1 MSVYENAKSFWKQ
14 FASRQPEIEQA
25 LTDKDYPGLMH
36 ALEPLQEEAT
46 NLTGCGYFVE
56 DAADQFEMTFDPGP
70 NKTSQYLARY
80 FTELCP
86 PEILAK
92 WIVNPVLM
100 PLSQKAIEAQVQIR
114 DQVYT
119 LADFHVFYT
128 IDQQSQTF
136 QCRVYCPG
144 YTLIDNEENKK
155 EMSMYLL
162 ELSVGQTLYEA
173 YIGRVEF
180 ADQPPEEKMEFSNL
194 VDFYEAIMTVV
205 ERDNWKTYRS
215 PLEIYSVYQP
225 FQDFAHDSLRKD
237 MKIIFTTHPLLAEET
252 LGSTSDVLLDLKA
265 KDGEFGY
272 VYYANPFNGKDDAL
286 LRQEL
291 SRQLDKT
298 MTQLHAGQ
306 VIGGAMGKSYS
317 YIDWIV
323 YDRTK
328 FMKAFNQLK
337 KQLDDKVE
345 LHYQTFGIT
354 ENNGQTTVTQIHD
367 QDEGDDNPDT
377 DSGLELH

>member
-1 MSVYENAKSFWKQ
+1 MSVYENAQNFWEH
-14 FASRQPEIEQA
+14 FSSRQPEIELA
-25 LTDKDYPGLMH
+25 LTSRDYPGLVR
-36 ALEPLQEEAT
+36 ALEPVQESAM
-46 NLTGCGYFVE
+46 NLTGCGFFVE

-80 FTELCP
+80 FTDLCP
-86 PEILAK
+86 AEILKK

-100 PLSQKAIEAQVQIR
+100 PLSQKAVEAQVQIR
-114 DQVYT
+114 DHVYT
-119 LADFHVFYT
+119 LMDFHVFYT
-128 IDQQSQTF
+128 VDQKAQTF
-136 QCRVYCPG
+136 QTRVYCPG
-144 YTLIDNEENKK
+144 YSLIDNEENKK

-162 ELSVGQTLYEA
+162 ELAIGQTLYEA
-173 YIGRVEF
+173 YIGSVDFVNE
-180 ADQPPEEKMEFSNL
+180 PPKEAVDFCGL

-205 ERDNWKTYRS
+205 ERDHWKTYKS

-252 LGSTSDVLLDLKA
+252 LGSGSDVLLDLKA
-265 KDGEFGY
+265 KEGEYGY
-272 VYYANPFNGKDDAL
+272 IYYANPFNGKDDAL

-298 MTQLHAGQ
+298 MSELHAGQ
-306 VIGGAMGKSYS
+306 VVGGAMGKSYS

-328 FMKAFNQLK
+328 FLKAFEQLRRK
-337 KQLDDKVE
+337 LDDKVE
-345 LHYQTFGIT
+345 LHYQPFGIT
-354 ENNGQTTVTQIHD
+354 GQDQGTQVTQVP
-367 QDEGDDNPDT
+367 EE
-377 DSGLELH
+377 DSSAKE